1 MEWLNEL
8 LASRTLLLA
17 AGIGSAVMFFGTL
30 LATPRLVARLP
41 VDYFVGERRPSRPAS
56 RHPFVSFAWRLL
68 RNVLGIGFVLAG
80 LAMLVLPGQGIL
92 TLLIGIAMTD
102 FPGKRRIQRRFVA
115 QRHVRKSLQWLR
127 ERAGVEP
134 LVFSER

>member
-1 MEWLNEL
+1 VEWLNDL

-30 LATPRLVARLP
+30 LAIPRLVARLP
-41 VDYFVGERRPSRPAS
+41 VAYFVGERRPTRPDPKY
-56 RHPFVSFAWRLL
+56 PFLSFATRLL
-68 RNVLGIGFVLAG
+68 RNVLGIGFILAG

-92 TLLIGIAMTD
+92 TILVGVAMTD
-102 FPGKRRIQRRFVA
+102 FPGRRRIERRLVA
-115 QRHVRKSLQWLR
+115 QKHVRKSLQWLR

-134 LVFSER
+134 LVFDD